1 MSNLVRLLVFQLFL
15 LILFYFILR
24 FQNTLS
30 FGKPDPK
37 AVDLQ
42 ITIVKGDVKDP
53 KHTLTLRHSGSHAW
67 ELKKVKWVIAD
78 SSNVESF
85 FITRKK
91 KSRQV
96 FKFYD
101 TPPWPFYQ
109 HEGSATVKYFSPE
122 ETGTE
127 YNYAIHWKDTTGNNY
142 CFDPKIAVK
151 SNTLNDLDLW
161 FYILY
166 LVLAA
171 SSFLLRKKF
180 LYK

>member
-1 MSNLVRLLVFQLFL
+1 MSNLMRLLLFQLFL
-15 LILFYFILR
+15 LILFYIILR

-30 FGKPDPK
+30 FGDPDPE

-42 ITIVKGDVKDP
+42 ITIVKGDVSNDS
-53 KHTLTLRHSGSHAW
+53 LTLEHDGTGLAHGTM
-67 ELKKVKWVIAD
+67 KVKWVIAD
-78 SSNVESF
+78 SSNVKSF

-91 KSRQV
+91 GSRQV

-109 HEGSATVKYFSPE
+109 DEGSATVKYFSPKE
-122 ETGTE
+122 KGIV
-127 YNYAIHWKDTTGNNY
+127 YNYAIHWKDTKGDTY

-151 SNTLNDLDLW
+151 SNTLKDLDLW

-166 LVLAA
+166 LVLVV